1 MFVDGF
7 AAQSFHR
14 REIERKVIE
23 SSIAREKWGQLFA
36 FVLAILFGAA
46 GTFLINAGHDVSGCV
61 IAGAD
66 LVSIVIVF
74 ILGRKYSVSRDVAT
88 D

>member
-1 MFVDGF
+1 M
-7 AAQSFHR
+7 
-14 REIERKVIE
+14 ERKVIE

-46 GTFLINAGHDVSGCV
+46 GTFLINTGHDVAGCV

-74 ILGRKYSVSRDVAT
+74 ILGRRYPASPGVAT